1 MEIVLDSYGSSLSRD
16 KDGFVAVSDGGR
28 QRIPAAGIDRI
39 RISPG
44 TQITS
49 DAVLLAIEN
58 EIEIIF
64 ADRRGRPMGLLWSPR
79 YGSISTIR
87 KGQLAFSSSKDAAIW
102 IRDVIAQKVMN
113 QQTLILALCGRDDLR
128 VYVSQSVSALAGI
141 ADRIRELSGESV
153 SEISQEL
160 RGLEGQ
166 AAHVYFSMMNLCLP
180 EKLRFESRSQ
190 HPATDTTN
198 AFLNYAYG
206 MLYSC
211 IEGALIRA
219 GIDPY
224 IGILHMDDYCRPVLV
239 FNVIEL
245 YRTWADRVVYT
256 LLSQELETDDL
267 CSVREDGAFWLE
279 SLGRRILSQSVNDY
293 LDEVVTENGVK
304 RSRRTSIELY
314 AQALAQKFK
323 GYAND
328 NDRKPE

>member
-1 MEIVLDSYGSSLSRD
+1 
-16 KDGFVAVSDGGR
+16 
-28 QRIPAAGIDRI
+28 
-39 RISPG
+39 
-44 TQITS
+44 
-49 DAVLLAIEN
+49 
-58 EIEIIF
+58 
-64 ADRRGRPMGLLWSPR
+64 
-79 YGSISTIR
+79 
-87 KGQLAFSSSKDAAIW
+87 
-102 IRDVIAQKVMN
+102 
-113 QQTLILALCGRDDLR
+113 
-128 VYVSQSVSALAGI
+128 
-141 ADRIRELSGESV
+141 
-153 SEISQEL
+153 
-160 RGLEGQ
+160 
-166 AAHVYFSMMNLCLP
+166 MMNLCLP

-239 FNVIEL
+239 FDVIEL

>member
-1 MEIVLDSYGSSLSRD
+1 
-16 KDGFVAVSDGGR
+16 
-28 QRIPAAGIDRI
+28 
-39 RISPG
+39 
-44 TQITS
+44 
-49 DAVLLAIEN
+49 
-58 EIEIIF
+58 
-64 ADRRGRPMGLLWSPR
+64 
-79 YGSISTIR
+79 
-87 KGQLAFSSSKDAAIW
+87 
-102 IRDVIAQKVMN
+102 
-113 QQTLILALCGRDDLR
+113 
-128 VYVSQSVSALAGI
+128 
-141 ADRIRELSGESV
+141 
-153 SEISQEL
+153 
-160 RGLEGQ
+160 
-166 AAHVYFSMMNLCLP
+166 
-180 EKLRFESRSQ
+180 
-190 HPATDTTN
+190 
-198 AFLNYAYG
+198 
-206 MLYSC
+206 MLYSR

-239 FNVIEL
+239 FDVIEL